1 MAALVLFSS
10 LLTSCSKPLTAPECE
25 ALLLRYVDLLAN
37 SDRPDATALERLT
50 FKQQA
55 REKAAR
61 DPEFAQC
68 KKTVSRRAFECAMI
82 APSTDDFERCL
93 M

>member
-1 MAALVLFSS
+1 LGLFAG
-10 LLTSCSKPLTAPECE
+10 CGKPLTPPECE

-61 DPEFAQC
+61 DPEFARC
-68 KKTVSRRAFECAMI
+68 NKTVSRGAFECAMV
-82 APSTDDFERCL
+82 ASSTDDFERCL

>member
-1 MAALVLFSS
+1 MH
-10 LLTSCSKPLTAPECE
+10 
-25 ALLLRYVDLLAN
+25 
-37 SDRPDATALERLT
+37 

-61 DPEFAQC
+61 DPEFSRC
-68 KKTVSRRAFECAMI
+68 DRTVSRKQFECAMV
-82 APSTDDFERCL
+82 ASSTDDFERCL